1 MNLQVPSYLSPLSL
15 DKNREMSIII
25 EGKAVDTLVKQFAK
39 DWSMALDLE
48 KGREEALEKRWIGI
62 IYF

>member
-48 KGREEALEKRWIGI
+48 KGREEALEKR
-62 IYF
+62 